1 MSSEPVTITA
11 ASARSNLSRSP
22 ADRSTVDSSAFAQG
36 HGEAKPAISPHTRFV
51 ARQPILTREEKVFG
65 YELLFRDGVE
75 DYFRATDPDAA
86 SRNTLD
92 SSILLGLDVLC
103 GGQRAFINCR
113 SEEHTSELQS
123 PCNLVCRLLLEKKK
137 RIT

>member
-1 MSSEPVTITA
+1 M
-11 ASARSNLSRSP
+11 
-22 ADRSTVDSSAFAQG
+22 DSSAFAQG
-36 HGEAKPAISPHTRFV
+36 RGEAKPGVSPHTRFV
-51 ARQPILTREEKVFG
+51 ARQPILTKEEKVFG

-103 GGQRAFINCR
+103 GGRRAFINCTR
-113 SEEHTSELQS
+113 EVLLKDYMTLLPPNQAVAEILESVPEMTWL
-123 PCNLVCRLLLEKKK
+123 RLHAAD
-137 RIT
+137 

>member
-51 ARQPILTREEKVFG
+51 ARQPIDRKSTRLNSSHGYISYAVFC
-65 YELLFRDGVE
+65 L
-75 DYFRATDPDAA
+75 
-86 SRNTLD
+86 
-92 SSILLGLDVLC
+92 
-103 GGQRAFINCR
+103 
-113 SEEHTSELQS
+113 
-123 PCNLVCRLLLEKKK
+123 KKK
-137 RIT
+137 KQKTLGNEPLTVQTRPRPMRHT